1 MKTSGK
7 PLLNYFEEGAE
18 RRGEKKRGEE
28 KGRRES
34 GEERGREERRGVC
47 VAHTTCMW
55 KASEA
60 RRVIVVT
67 NQLCRFWE
75 LSPSPLEEKEELF
88 YL

>member
-28 KGRRES
+28 RRKE
-34 GEERGREERRGVC
+34 EERVARKERRGVC